1 MEDLDSEKSS
11 LEISLTISVTSSQFP
26 LQRSKR
32 SFDRRATRSGMA
44 SCDAIMETKMELT
57 TGNIELCD
65 RKEEKK
71 PVGREK
77 RRQDIQ

>member
-1 MEDLDSEKSS
+1 
-11 LEISLTISVTSSQFP
+11 
-26 LQRSKR
+26 
-32 SFDRRATRSGMA
+32 MA
-44 SCDAIMETKMELT
+44 SCDAIMDTKMELT

-65 RKEEKK
+65 RKKEKK

>member
-1 MEDLDSEKSS
+1 
-11 LEISLTISVTSSQFP
+11 
-26 LQRSKR
+26 
-32 SFDRRATRSGMA
+32 
-44 SCDAIMETKMELT
+44 MELT

-65 RKEEKK
+65 RKKEKK